1 LQYFSFL
8 ERRRNNS
15 ILTKNNIMKRKVNAI
30 WNGNGADGNGFL
42 SAQSGAFD
50 KMPYSFKTRFE
61 NDEGK
66 LGTNPEE
73 LIAAAHAGC
82 FNMKLSFVLN
92 EAGYNP
98 EELNTDAILTFV
110 DGKIISI
117 ELNLNAKV
125 PGLSKDE
132 FKELAE
138 DAKKNCP
145 ISGALNCDIILN
157 PTLI

>member
-1 LQYFSFL
+1 
-8 ERRRNNS
+8 
-15 ILTKNNIMKRKVNAI
+15 MKRKVNAI
-30 WNGNGADGNGFL
+30 WIGDGADGNGVL
-42 SAQSGAFD
+42 TAQSGAFE

-92 EAGYNP
+92 EAGLSP
-98 EELNTDAILTFV
+98 EELNTDAVLTFE

-117 ELNLNAKV
+117 ELNLRAKV
-125 PGLSKDE
+125 AGVSKE
-132 FKELAE
+132 KFMELAE
-138 DAKKNCP
+138 DAKNNCP

-157 PTLI
+157 PTLT

>member
-1 LQYFSFL
+1 
-8 ERRRNNS
+8 
-15 ILTKNNIMKRKVNAI
+15 MKRKVNAI
-30 WNGNGADGNGFL
+30 WKGDGADGNGIL
-42 SAQSGAFD
+42 TAQSGAFD

-98 EELNTDAILTFV
+98 EELNTDAVLTFE

-117 ELNLNAKV
+117 ELNLSAKV
-125 PGLSKDE
+125 SNVSKEE
-132 FKELAE
+132 FEELAE

-157 PTLI
+157 SSLI

>member
-1 LQYFSFL
+1 
-8 ERRRNNS
+8 
-15 ILTKNNIMKRKVNAI
+15 MKRKVNAI
-30 WNGNGADGNGFL
+30 WEGDGKDGKGFL

-98 EELNTDAILTFV
+98 EELNTDAVLTFV

-117 ELNLNAKV
+117 ELNLSAKV
-125 PGLSKDE
+125 PGVSIEE
-132 FKELAE
+132 FNELAE

-145 ISGALNCDIILN
+145 ISGALNCEIVLK
-157 PTLI
+157 PSLI

>member
-1 LQYFSFL
+1 
-8 ERRRNNS
+8 
-15 ILTKNNIMKRKVNAI
+15 MKRKVNAI
-30 WNGNGADGNGFL
+30 WIGDGADGNGVL
-42 SAQSGAFD
+42 TAQSGAFE

-92 EAGYNP
+92 EAGYSP
-98 EELNTDAILTFV
+98 EELNTDAVLTFE

-117 ELNLNAKV
+117 ELNLTAKISGV
-125 PGLSKDE
+125 SKEE
-132 FKELAE
+132 FEKLAE

-157 PTLI
+157 PTLT